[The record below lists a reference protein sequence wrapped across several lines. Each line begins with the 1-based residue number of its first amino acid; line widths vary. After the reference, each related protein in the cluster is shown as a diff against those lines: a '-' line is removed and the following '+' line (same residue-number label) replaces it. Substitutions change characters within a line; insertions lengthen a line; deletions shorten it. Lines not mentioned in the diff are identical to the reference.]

1 MTTNTALSPLAPGA
15 GPLAALAVRG
25 GLGLAGWG
33 LRLASRRNDRARQ
46 LGRLEARAAARQALA
61 ERDALTARAT
71 TRLL

>member
-1 MTTNTALSPLAPGA
+1 MTNATLSPLSPGA

-33 LRLASRRNDRARQ
+33 LRLASRRNDRDRQ
-46 LGRLEARAAARQALA
+46 LGRVEARAAARQALA
-61 ERDALTARAT
+61 ERDALLGRAN

>member
-1 MTTNTALSPLAPGA
+1 MTNATLSPLAPGA

-33 LRLASRRNDRARQ
+33 LRLASRRNDRERQ
-46 LGRLEARAAARQALA
+46 LDRVQARAAARQALA
-61 ERDALTARAT
+61 ERDLLTSRAT